1 MRNSSQILI
10 YIDVQKALDSG
21 LKFFVSTN
29 GVVLS
34 EGDEQGFIS
43 PEYFRRVETSGGK
56 ALPGW
61 EGPVGE
67 ARQVLVED
75 QPTSAVTEET
85 VEERIDVNEAKDS
98 EVVETATLLPQH
110 VNT

>member
-21 LKFFVSTN
+21 LQFFVSAN

-34 EGDEQGFIS
+34 EGDERGFIP
-43 PEYFRRVETSGGK
+43 PEYFKRVENSGGK

-67 ARQVLVED
+67 SRNVLAED
-75 QPTSAVTEET
+75 QPAPAVAETEEQP
-85 VEERIDVNEAKDS
+85 VDEAKDRGT
-98 EVVETATLLPQH
+98 VETT
-110 VNT
+110 N

>member
-21 LKFFVSTN
+21 LEFFISTN
-29 GVVLS
+29 GVILS
-34 EGDEQGFIS
+34 EGDERGFIL
-43 PEYFRRVETSGGK
+43 PEYFKRVETSGGK

-67 ARQVLVED
+67 AREVLVED
-75 QPTSAVTEET
+75 QPASAVAEEI
-85 VEERIDVNEAKDS
+85 VEERIDTDEAKDG
-98 EVVETATLLPQH
+98 EVVETATPLPQH
-110 VNT
+110 TS